1 MCLREAVQNGL
12 SLCELT
18 WLNCILVV
26 LFSSK
31 ILNRNRIMYG
41 RKKKHTDLQ
50 SVPPIYTFFYSAGCP
65 PVEAIYNSMPYLVI
79 FAHSCDS
86 TK

>member
-1 MCLREAVQNGL
+1 MCLREAVENGF

-18 WLNCILVV
+18 WLNCILAV
-26 LFSSK
+26 LFLSK

-50 SVPPIYTFFYSAGCP
+50 LVPPIYYIFTVQTALQWRQAIIACLTCP
-65 PVEAIYNSMPYLVI
+65 
-79 FAHSCDS
+79 
-86 TK
+86 